1 MPSFVNPIHTN
12 ANALN
17 SGTKNEVKDTKNAP
31 KSASKDFNK
40 ILNQKISKDKT
51 APKENP
57 NALKATPKDAKED
70 AKELEKTPTPHHQHA
85 QNLAKDQQAPTL
97 KDLLNHKKT
106 TASHEAQH
114 ETHEP
119 TLKDLLNHKKTT
131 ASHEAQHETHEM
143 HETNPKTPNET
154 LNKNEKKPN
163 GVASNAHQANL
174 TNKNPLTP
182 TNHANNAIKN
192 PTAPTHNAKEP
203 KTLKDIHA
211 LSQKHDLNASNIQVG
226 TPLEKKETPL
236 NASDQLA
243 LKTTQTSINHTLA
256 KNDSKNTANLSSV
269 LQSLEKKESHNKERT
284 TPPSNEKKT
293 PPLREALQMN
303 AIKRDK
309 TLSKKKPEKTP
320 TKTQTTAATPENAPK
335 IPLKTPPLMPLIGA
349 NPPNDNAPTP
359 LEKEEKAKEVSENKE
374 KTKESNNSAQSAQN
388 AQASDKTSENK
399 SAAPKETIKH
409 FTQQLKQEIQE
420 YKPPMS
426 RISMDLFPKELGK
439 VEVTIQKVGK
449 NLKVSVISHNNSLQT
464 FLDNQQDLKNSLN
477 ALGFEGVDLSF
488 SQDSSKEQPKE
499 PLREPFKEQESTP
512 LKENALKSY
521 QENTDNENKE
531 TSMQITLYA

>member
-1 MPSFVNPIHTN
+1 MPSPVNPIHTN

-17 SGTKNEVKDTKNAP
+17 SGAKNESTKNAP
-31 KSASKDFNK
+31 KNASKDFSK

-57 NALKATPKDAKED
+57 NASKVTPKDAKED
-70 AKELEKTPTPHHQHA
+70 AKALEKTLPHQHA
-85 QNLAKDQQAPTL
+85 QNPIKDQQAPTL
-97 KDLLNHKKT
+97 KDWLNRPKT
-106 TASHEAQH
+106 HPTAPHETQH
-114 ETHEP
+114 ETHEA
-119 TLKDLLNHKKTT
+119 N
-131 ASHEAQHETHEM
+131 
-143 HETNPKTPNET
+143 ETNPKTPNET

-163 GVASNAHQANL
+163 EVTSNTHQTNL
-174 TNKNPLTP
+174 PNKNPITP
-182 TNHANNAIKN
+182 TNHANNAIKT
-192 PTAPTHNAKEP
+192 PTAPTHNAKDP
-203 KTLKDIHA
+203 KTLKDIQT
-211 LSQKHDLNASNIQVG
+211 LSQKHDLNASNIQA
-226 TPLEKKETPL
+226 TAPLEKKETPL
-236 NASDQLA
+236 NASDHLA
-243 LKTTQTSINHTLA
+243 LKTTQVPINNTLA
-256 KNDSKNTANLSSV
+256 KNDAKNTANLSSV
-269 LQSLEKKESHNKERT
+269 LQSLEKKDPHNKERA

-293 PPLREALQMN
+293 PPLREALPMN

-309 TLSKKKPEKTP
+309 TLSKKKSEKTP
-320 TKTQTTAATPENAPK
+320 TKAQTTAPSVTPENAPK

-349 NPPNDNAPTP
+349 NPPPNDNAPTP
-359 LEKEEKAKEVSENKE
+359 LEKEETTKEMSENKE
-374 KTKESNNSAQSAQN
+374 KTKESNNSAQSVQN

-399 SAAPKETIKH
+399 SVTPKETIKH

-488 SQDSSKEQPKE
+488 SQDSSKEQEK
-499 PLREPFKEQESTP
+499 EPFKESFKEQELTP

-521 QENTDNENKE
+521 QENTDNESKE
-531 TSMQITLYA
+531 TIMQITLYA

>member
-1 MPSFVNPIHTN
+1 MPSPVNPIHTN
-12 ANALN
+12 ASANANALN
-17 SGTKNEVKDTKNAP
+17 SGAKNEDTKNAP
-31 KSASKDFNK
+31 KSTSKDFSK

-51 APKENP
+51 APKEIP
-57 NALKATPKDAKED
+57 SALKATPKNSKED
-70 AKELEKTPTPHHQHA
+70 AKALEKTPTPHPQHA

-106 TASHEAQH
+106 TASHEAQN
-114 ETHEP
+114 ETHE
-119 TLKDLLNHKKTT
+119 N
-131 ASHEAQHETHEM
+131 

-163 GVASNAHQANL
+163 GVASNAHQTSL
-174 TNKNPLTP
+174 THKNPLTP

-203 KTLKDIHA
+203 KTLKDIQT
-211 LSQKHDLNASNIQVG
+211 LSQKHDLNASNIQVVA
-226 TPLEKKETPL
+226 PLEKKEIPL
-236 NASDQLA
+236 KTSDQLA
-243 LKTTQTSINHTLA
+243 LKTTQAPINHTLA
-256 KNDSKNTANLSSV
+256 KNDAKNTANLSSV
-269 LQSLEKKESHNKERT
+269 LQSLEKKEPPNKEHAN
-284 TPPSNEKKT
+284 PQNNEKKT
-293 PPLREALQMN
+293 PPLKEALQMN

-309 TLSKKKPEKTP
+309 TLSKKKSEKTP
-320 TKTQTTAATPENAPK
+320 TKAQTTAPSTTPENALK
-335 IPLKTPPLMPLIGA
+335 ISLKTPPLMPLIGA
-349 NPPNDNAPTP
+349 NPPPNDNIPTP
-359 LEKEEKAKEVSENKE
+359 LEKEEKTQEISDNKE
-374 KTKESNNSAQSAQN
+374 KTKESSNSAQSAQN
-388 AQASDKTSENK
+388 AQASDKTSDNK
-399 SAAPKETIKH
+399 SIAPKETIKH
-409 FTQQLKQEIQE
+409 FAQQLKQEIQE

-439 VEVTIQKVGK
+439 VEVIIQKVGK

-499 PLREPFKEQESTP
+499 QLREPFKEQESTP

-521 QENTDNENKE
+521 QENTDHENKE

>member
-1 MPSFVNPIHTN
+1 MPSPINPIHTN

-17 SGTKNEVKDTKNAP
+17 SGAKNEVKDTKNAP
-31 KSASKDFNK
+31 KSASKDFSK

-57 NALKATPKDAKED
+57 SALKATPKDAKED

-85 QNLAKDQQAPTL
+85 QNPAKDQQAPTL

-114 ETHEP
+114 EI
-119 TLKDLLNHKKTT
+119 HKN
-131 ASHEAQHETHEM
+131 

-163 GVASNAHQANL
+163 GVISNAHQENL

-192 PTAPTHNAKEP
+192 PTAPTHNAKDP
-203 KTLKDIHA
+203 KTLKDIQT
-211 LSQKHDLNASNIQVG
+211 LSQKHDLNASNIQATT
-226 TPLEKKETPL
+226 TPENKTPL
-236 NASDQLA
+236 NAGDQLA
-243 LKTTQTSINHTLA
+243 LKTTQAPINHTLA
-256 KNDSKNTANLSSV
+256 KNGTKNTANLSSV
-269 LQSLEKKESHNKERT
+269 LQSLEKKESHNKEHT

-309 TLSKKKPEKTP
+309 TLSRKKPEKTP
-320 TKTQTTAATPENAPK
+320 IKTQTTAQAVTPENAPK

-349 NPPNDNAPTP
+349 NPPNNNAPTP
-359 LEKEEKAKEVSENKE
+359 LEKEEKTKEASDNKE
-374 KTKESNNSAQSAQN
+374 KTKESTNSAQNAQN

-399 SAAPKETIKH
+399 SAAPKEMIKH

-499 PLREPFKEQESTP
+499 QLKEPFKEQESTP

>member
-1 MPSFVNPIHTN
+1 MPSPVNPIHTN

-17 SGTKNEVKDTKNAP
+17 SGAKNEVKDTKNAP
-31 KSASKDFNK
+31 KSTSKDFSK

-57 NALKATPKDAKED
+57 NALKTTPKNSKEGAKED
-70 AKELEKTPTPHHQHA
+70 AKTLEKTPTLHPQHA
-85 QNLAKDQQAPTL
+85 QNPAKDQQAPTL
-97 KDLLNHKKT
+97 KDWLNHQKT
-106 TASHEAQH
+106 TAPHETQH
-114 ETHEP
+114 ETHEA
-119 TLKDLLNHKKTT
+119 N
-131 ASHEAQHETHEM
+131 
-143 HETNPKTPNET
+143 ETNPKTPNET
-154 LNKNEKKPN
+154 LNKNGKKPN
-163 GVASNAHQANL
+163 GVASNAHQTSL

-192 PTAPTHNAKEP
+192 PTAPTHNAKDP
-203 KTLKDIHA
+203 KTLKDIQT
-211 LSQKHDLNASNIQVG
+211 LSQKHDLNANNIQATT
-226 TPLEKKETPL
+226 TPENKTPL

-256 KNDSKNTANLSSV
+256 KNDAKNTANLSSV
-269 LQSLEKKESHNKERT
+269 LQSLEKKESPNKEHT
-284 TPPSNEKKT
+284 TPPNNEKKT
-293 PPLREALQMN
+293 PPLKEALQMN

-320 TKTQTTAATPENAPK
+320 TKAQTTAPSIAPENAPK

-349 NPPNDNAPTP
+349 NPPLNDNAPTP
-359 LEKEEKAKEVSENKE
+359 LEKEEKTKEASDNKE
-374 KTKESNNSAQSAQN
+374 KTKESSNSAQN
-388 AQASDKTSENK
+388 AQNTQASDKTSENK
-399 SAAPKETIKH
+399 STAPKETIKH

-439 VEVTIQKVGK
+439 VEVIIQKVGK

-499 PLREPFKEQESTP
+499 QLRELFKEQESTP

-521 QENTDNENKE
+521 QENTDHENQE

>member
-1 MPSFVNPIHTN
+1 MPSPINPIHTN
-12 ANALN
+12 ASANASTLIN
-17 SGTKNEVKDTKNAP
+17 SGAKNEDTKNAP
-31 KSASKDFNK
+31 KSASKDFSK

-51 APKENP
+51 TPKESPNP
-57 NALKATPKDAKED
+57 NALKATPKDAKENAKED
-70 AKELEKTPTPHHQHA
+70 AKALEKNPTLQPQHA
-85 QNLAKDQQAPTL
+85 QNPAKDQQAPTL
-97 KDLLNHKKT
+97 KDLLNHQKT

-114 ETHEP
+114 E
-119 TLKDLLNHKKTT
+119 N
-131 ASHEAQHETHEM
+131 

-154 LNKNEKKPN
+154 LNKNEKKSN
-163 GVASNAHQANL
+163 GVTSNAHQTNL
-174 TNKNPLTP
+174 PSKNPITP
-182 TNHANNAIKN
+182 TNRTNNANTTQK
-192 PTAPTHNAKEP
+192 PTTPTHNAKES
-203 KTLKDIHA
+203 KTLKDIQT
-211 LSQKHDLNASNIQVG
+211 LSQKHDLNASNIQAAM
-226 TPLEKKETPL
+226 TPENKTPL

-243 LKTTQTSINHTLA
+243 LKTTQTPINHTLA
-256 KNDSKNTANLSSV
+256 KNDAKNTANLSSV
-269 LQSLEKKESHNKERT
+269 LQSLEKKEPHNKEHT
-284 TPPSNEKKT
+284 TPQNNEKKT
-293 PPLREALQMN
+293 PPLKEALQMN

-309 TLSKKKPEKTP
+309 TLSKKKSEKTP
-320 TKTQTTAATPENAPK
+320 TKAQTTAPSIAPENAPK

-349 NPPNDNAPTP
+349 NPPPNDNIPTP
-359 LEKEEKAKEVSENKE
+359 LEKEETTKEASDNKE
-374 KTKESNNSAQSAQN
+374 KTKETSNSAQSAQN

-399 SAAPKETIKH
+399 SVTPKETIKH

-439 VEVTIQKVGK
+439 VEITIQKVGK

-488 SQDSSKEQPKE
+488 SQDSSKEQQAPKE
-499 PLREPFKEQESTP
+499 QLREPFKEQESTP

-521 QENTDNENKE
+521 QENTDHENQE

>member
-1 MPSFVNPIHTN
+1 MPSPVNPIHTN

-17 SGTKNEVKDTKNAP
+17 SGAKNEVKDAKNAP
-31 KSASKDFNK
+31 KSASKDFSK

-51 APKENP
+51 APKESPNH

-70 AKELEKTPTPHHQHA
+70 AKTLKTPTLPHQHA
-85 QNLAKDQQAPTL
+85 QNPAKDQQAPTL
-97 KDLLNHKKT
+97 KDWLNHKT
-106 TASHEAQH
+106 TAEHEAQH
-114 ETHEP
+114 ETHE
-119 TLKDLLNHKKTT
+119 N
-131 ASHEAQHETHEM
+131 

-163 GVASNAHQANL
+163 GVTSNAHQTNL
-174 TNKNPLTP
+174 ASKNPITP
-182 TNHANNAIKN
+182 NHANNAIKN
-192 PTAPTHNAKEP
+192 PTAPTDTKKEP
-203 KTLKDIHA
+203 KTLKDIQT
-211 LSQKHDLNASNIQVG
+211 LSQKHDLNASNIQAAT
-226 TPLEKKETPL
+226 TPENKTPL

-243 LKTTQTSINHTLA
+243 LKTTQTPTNHTLA
-256 KNDSKNTANLSSV
+256 KNDAKNTANLSSV
-269 LQSLEKKESHNKERT
+269 LQSLEKKDPHNKEHA
-284 TPPSNEKKT
+284 TPPNNEKKT
-293 PPLREALQMN
+293 PPLKEALQMN

-320 TKTQTTAATPENAPK
+320 TKTQTTAPTPENAPK

-349 NPPNDNAPTP
+349 NPPPNDNIPTP
-359 LEKEEKAKEVSENKE
+359 LEKEEKTQEISENKE
-374 KTKESNNSAQSAQN
+374 KTKETSNSAQSAQN
-388 AQASDKTSENK
+388 TQASDKTSENK
-399 SAAPKETIKH
+399 SITPKETIKH
-409 FTQQLKQEIQE
+409 FAQQLKQEIQE

-439 VEVTIQKVGK
+439 VEVIIQKVGK

-488 SQDSSKEQPKE
+488 SQDSSKEQQAPKE
-499 PLREPFKEQESTP
+499 QLRELFKEQESTP

-521 QENTDNENKE
+521 QENTDHENQE

>member
-12 ANALN
+12 ASTNANALN
-17 SGTKNEVKDTKNAP
+17 SGAKNEVKDTKNAP
-31 KSASKDFNK
+31 KSASKDFSK
-40 ILNQKISKDKT
+40 ILNQKISKDKN

-57 NALKATPKDAKED
+57 ALKATPKDAK
-70 AKELEKTPTPHHQHA
+70 AFEKTPTPHHQHA
-85 QNLAKDQQAPTL
+85 QNPAKDQQAPTL

-114 ETHEP
+114 E
-119 TLKDLLNHKKTT
+119 KN
-131 ASHEAQHETHEM
+131 

-163 GVASNAHQANL
+163 EVISNAHQTNL
-174 TNKNPLTP
+174 PNKNPLTP
-182 TNHANNAIKN
+182 TNHANHTIKN
-192 PTAPTHNAKEP
+192 PTTPTHNAKDP
-203 KTLKDIHA
+203 KTLKDIQT

-236 NASDQLA
+236 KTSDQFA
-243 LKTTQTSINHTLA
+243 LKTTQTPINHTLA
-256 KNDSKNTANLSSV
+256 KNDAKNTANLSSV
-269 LQSLEKKESHNKERT
+269 LQSLEKKEPHNKEHT

-293 PPLREALQMN
+293 PPLKEALQMN

-320 TKTQTTAATPENAPK
+320 TKTQTTTPSATPENAPK

-359 LEKEEKAKEVSENKE
+359 LEKEEKAKEASENKE
-374 KTKESNNSAQSAQN
+374 KTKESTNSAQNAQN
-388 AQASDKTSENK
+388 AQASDKASENK
-399 SAAPKETIKH
+399 STAPKETIKH

-439 VEVTIQKVGK
+439 VEVIIQKVGK

-499 PLREPFKEQESTP
+499 QLREPFKEQESTP

>member
-1 MPSFVNPIHTN
+1 MPSPVNPIHTN

-17 SGTKNEVKDTKNAP
+17 SGAKNEVKDTKNAP
-31 KSASKDFNK
+31 KSASKDFSK

-57 NALKATPKDAKED
+57 NALKATPQDAKENAKED
-70 AKELEKTPTPHHQHA
+70 AKTLKTPTLPHQHA
-85 QNLAKDQQAPTL
+85 QNPAKDQQAPTL
-97 KDLLNHKKT
+97 KDWLNHKKT

-114 ETHEP
+114 ETHEA
-119 TLKDLLNHKKTT
+119 N
-131 ASHEAQHETHEM
+131 
-143 HETNPKTPNET
+143 ETNSKTPNET

-163 GVASNAHQANL
+163 EVISNAHQTNL
-174 TNKNPLTP
+174 TNKNLTP
-182 TNHANNAIKN
+182 TNHANNAIK
-192 PTAPTHNAKEP
+192 TSTTPTHSAKDP
-203 KTLKDIHA
+203 KTLKDIQT
-211 LSQKHDLNASNIQVG
+211 LSQKHDLNASNIQAAT
-226 TPLEKKETPL
+226 TPENKNPL

-243 LKTTQTSINHTLA
+243 LKTTQTRINHTLA
-256 KNDSKNTANLSSV
+256 KNDTKNTANLSSV
-269 LQSLEKKESHNKERT
+269 LQSLEKKEPHNKEHA
-284 TPPSNEKKT
+284 TPPNNEKKT

-320 TKTQTTAATPENAPK
+320 TKTQTTAPSIAPENPPK
-335 IPLKTPPLMPLIGA
+335 IPLKTPLLMPLIGA
-349 NPPNDNAPTP
+349 NPPNDNIPTP
-359 LEKEEKAKEVSENKE
+359 LEKEETTKEASDNKE

-399 SAAPKETIKH
+399 STAPKETIKH

-439 VEVTIQKVGK
+439 VEVIIQKVGK

-488 SQDSSKEQPKE
+488 SQDSSKEQEKE
-499 PLREPFKEQESTP
+499 QLRELFKEQESTP

-521 QENTDNENKE
+521 QENTDHENKE

>member
-1 MPSFVNPIHTN
+1 MPSPVNPIHTN

-17 SGTKNEVKDTKNAP
+17 SGAKNEVKDAKNAP
-31 KSASKDFNK
+31 KSASKDFSK

-51 APKENP
+51 APKEDP
-57 NALKATPKDAKED
+57 SALKATPKDAK
-70 AKELEKTPTPHHQHA
+70 ALEKTPTLNHQHA

-97 KDLLNHKKT
+97 KDLLNHPKT
-106 TASHEAQH
+106 HPTAEHETQH
-114 ETHEP
+114 ETHEA
-119 TLKDLLNHKKTT
+119 N
-131 ASHEAQHETHEM
+131 
-143 HETNPKTPNET
+143 ETNPKTPNET

-163 GVASNAHQANL
+163 EITSNAHQTNL
-174 TNKNPLTP
+174 PNKNPITP
-182 TNHANNAIKN
+182 TNRANNAIKN
-192 PTAPTHNAKEP
+192 PTTPTHNAKES
-203 KTLKDIHA
+203 KTLKDIQT
-211 LSQKHDLNASNIQVG
+211 LSQKHDLNASNIQAAT
-226 TPLEKKETPL
+226 TPENKTPL
-236 NASDQLA
+236 NASDHLA

-256 KNDSKNTANLSSV
+256 KNDAKNTANLSSV
-269 LQSLEKKESHNKERT
+269 LQSLEKKESPNKEHA
-284 TPPSNEKKT
+284 TPPNNEKKT

-320 TKTQTTAATPENAPK
+320 TKAQTTAPSIAPENAPK
-335 IPLKTPPLMPLIGA
+335 ISLKTPPLMPLIGA
-349 NPPNDNAPTP
+349 NPPPNDNIPTP
-359 LEKEEKAKEVSENKE
+359 LEKEETTKEASDNKE
-374 KTKESNNSAQSAQN
+374 KIKETSNSAQSVQN

-399 SAAPKETIKH
+399 SVTPKETIKH

-499 PLREPFKEQESTP
+499 QLREPFKEQESSP

-521 QENTDNENKE
+521 QENTDHENQE

>member
-1 MPSFVNPIHTN
+1 MPSPVNPIHTN

-17 SGTKNEVKDTKNAP
+17 SGAKNEVKDTKNAP
-31 KSASKDFNK
+31 KSASKDFSK

-57 NALKATPKDAKED
+57 NALKSTPKDAKED
-70 AKELEKTPTPHHQHA
+70 AKALEKTPTPPHQHA

-97 KDLLNHKKT
+97 KDWLNHKKT

-114 ETHEP
+114 E
-119 TLKDLLNHKKTT
+119 N
-131 ASHEAQHETHEM
+131 

-163 GVASNAHQANL
+163 EVISNAHQTNL
-174 TNKNPLTP
+174 TNKNPITP

-192 PTAPTHNAKEP
+192 PTAPTDTKKEP
-203 KTLKDIHA
+203 KTLKDIQT
-211 LSQKHDLNASNIQVG
+211 LSQKHDLNASNIQATT
-226 TPLEKKETPL
+226 TPENKTPL
-236 NASDQLA
+236 NASDQFA
-243 LKTTQTSINHTLA
+243 LKTTQAPINHTLA
-256 KNDSKNTANLSSV
+256 KNDAKNTANLSSV
-269 LQSLEKKESHNKERT
+269 LQSLEKKESPNKEHAN
-284 TPPSNEKKT
+284 PLNNEKKT
-293 PPLREALQMN
+293 PPLKEALQMN

-320 TKTQTTAATPENAPK
+320 TKAQTTAPIIAPENAPK
-335 IPLKTPPLMPLIGA
+335 IPLKTLPLMPLIGA
-349 NPPNDNAPTP
+349 NPPNDNPPTP
-359 LEKEEKAKEVSENKE
+359 LEKEETTKEASDNKE
-374 KTKESNNSAQSAQN
+374 KTKESNNSAQNAQN

-399 SAAPKETIKH
+399 STAPKETIKH

-439 VEVTIQKVGK
+439 VEVIIQKVGK

-499 PLREPFKEQESTP
+499 QLIELFKEQESTP

-521 QENTDNENKE
+521 QENTDNENQE

>member
-1 MPSFVNPIHTN
+1 MPSPVNPIHTN

-17 SGTKNEVKDTKNAP
+17 SGAKNEVKDTKNAP
-31 KSASKDFNK
+31 KSASKDFSK

-51 APKENP
+51 APKEDP
-57 NALKATPKDAKED
+57 NASKVTPKDAK
-70 AKELEKTPTPHHQHA
+70 ALEKTPTPHVQTPKEI
-85 QNLAKDQQAPTL
+85 AKDQQAPTL
-97 KDLLNHKKT
+97 KDWLNHPKT
-106 TASHEAQH
+106 HPTAKHETQH
-114 ETHEP
+114 ETHEA
-119 TLKDLLNHKKTT
+119 N
-131 ASHEAQHETHEM
+131 
-143 HETNPKTPNET
+143 ETNPKTPNET

-163 GVASNAHQANL
+163 EVTSNAHQANL
-174 TNKNPLTP
+174 TNKNPITP
-182 TNHANNAIKN
+182 TNYANNAIKT
-192 PTAPTHNAKEP
+192 PTTPTHNAKDP
-203 KTLKDIHA
+203 KTLKDIQT
-211 LSQKHDLNASNIQVG
+211 LSQKHDLNASNIQAAT
-226 TPLEKKETPL
+226 TPENKNPL
-236 NASDQLA
+236 NASDQFA
-243 LKTTQTSINHTLA
+243 LKTTQAPINNTLA
-256 KNDSKNTANLSSV
+256 KNDAKNTANLSSV
-269 LQSLEKKESHNKERT
+269 LQSLEKKEPHNKEHT
-284 TPPSNEKKT
+284 IPQNNEKKT
-293 PPLREALQMN
+293 PPLKEALQMN

-320 TKTQTTAATPENAPK
+320 TKAQTTAPSIAPENAPK

-349 NPPNDNAPTP
+349 NPPPNDNIPTP
-359 LEKEEKAKEVSENKE
+359 LEKEEKTKEASDNKE

-399 SAAPKETIKH
+399 SVTPKETIKH

-439 VEVTIQKVGK
+439 VEVIIQKVGK

-499 PLREPFKEQESTP
+499 QLRELFKEQESSP

-521 QENTDNENKE
+521 QENTDNENQE

>member
-1 MPSFVNPIHTN
+1 MPSPINPIHTN
-12 ANALN
+12 ASANASALN
-17 SGTKNEVKDTKNAP
+17 SGAKNEDTKNAP
-31 KSASKDFNK
+31 KSASKDFSK

-57 NALKATPKDAKED
+57 NASKATPQDAKED
-70 AKELEKTPTPHHQHA
+70 AKALEKTPTLPHQHA
-85 QNLAKDQQAPTL
+85 QNPAKDQQAPTL
-97 KDLLNHKKT
+97 KDWLNRPKT

-114 ETHEP
+114 ETHE
-119 TLKDLLNHKKTT
+119 
-131 ASHEAQHETHEM
+131 

-163 GVASNAHQANL
+163 GVTSNAHQTNL
-174 TNKNPLTP
+174 ASKNPLTP
-182 TNHANNAIKN
+182 TNRANHAIKT
-192 PTAPTHNAKEP
+192 PTTPTHNAKDP
-203 KTLKDIHA
+203 KTLKDIQT
-211 LSQKHDLNASNIQVG
+211 LSQKHDLNASNIQATT
-226 TPLEKKETPL
+226 TPENKTPL

-243 LKTTQTSINHTLA
+243 LKTTQTPINHTLA
-256 KNDSKNTANLSSV
+256 KNDTKNTANLSSV
-269 LQSLEKKESHNKERT
+269 LQSLEKKEPQNKEHAN
-284 TPPSNEKKT
+284 PQNNEKKT
-293 PPLREALQMN
+293 PPLKEALQMN

-309 TLSKKKPEKTP
+309 TLSKKKSEKTP
-320 TKTQTTAATPENAPK
+320 TKAQTTAPSIVPENAPK

-349 NPPNDNAPTP
+349 NPPPNDNIPTP
-359 LEKEEKAKEVSENKE
+359 LEKEEKTQEISDNKE

-388 AQASDKTSENK
+388 AQASDKTNENK
-399 SAAPKETIKH
+399 SIAPKETIKH

-426 RISMDLFPKELGK
+426 KISMDLFPKELGK
-439 VEVTIQKVGK
+439 VEVIIQKVGK

-499 PLREPFKEQESTP
+499 QLRELFKEQESSP

-521 QENTDNENKE
+521 QENTDHENQE

>member
-1 MPSFVNPIHTN
+1 MPSPINPIHTN

-17 SGTKNEVKDTKNAP
+17 SGAKNEDTKNAP
-31 KSASKDFNK
+31 KSASKDFSK

-57 NALKATPKDAKED
+57 NALKATPKDAK
-70 AKELEKTPTPHHQHA
+70 ALEKTPTPHHQHV
-85 QNLAKDQQAPTL
+85 QDFAKDQQAPTL
-97 KDLLNHKKT
+97 KDWLNHKKT

-114 ETHEP
+114 E
-119 TLKDLLNHKKTT
+119 KN
-131 ASHEAQHETHEM
+131 

-163 GVASNAHQANL
+163 GVTSNAHQTNL
-174 TNKNPLTP
+174 PNKNPITP

-192 PTAPTHNAKEP
+192 PTTPTHNAKEP
-203 KTLKDIHA
+203 KTLKDIQA
-211 LSQKHDLNASNIQVG
+211 LSQKHDLNASNIQAAT
-226 TPLEKKETPL
+226 TPENKTPL

-243 LKTTQTSINHTLA
+243 LKTTQTPTNHTLT
-256 KNDSKNTANLSSV
+256 KNDAKNTANLSSV
-269 LQSLEKKESHNKERT
+269 LQSLEKKESPNKEHAN
-284 TPPSNEKKT
+284 PPNNEKKT
-293 PPLREALQMN
+293 PPLKEALQMN

-320 TKTQTTAATPENAPK
+320 TKTQTTAPTPENAPK

-349 NPPNDNAPTP
+349 NPPPNDNIPTP
-359 LEKEEKAKEVSENKE
+359 LEKEEKTQEISENKE
-374 KTKESNNSAQSAQN
+374 KTKETSNSAQSTQN
-388 AQASDKTSENK
+388 TQASDKTNENK
-399 SAAPKETIKH
+399 SIAPKETIKH

-426 RISMDLFPKELGK
+426 KISMDLFPKELGK
-439 VEVTIQKVGK
+439 VEVIIQKVGK

-488 SQDSSKEQPKE
+488 SQDSSKEQQAPKDQ
-499 PLREPFKEQESTP
+499 PKEPFKEQELTP
-512 LKENALKSY
+512 LKESVLKSY
-521 QENTDNENKE
+521 QENTDNEHKE

>member
-1 MPSFVNPIHTN
+1 MPSPVNPIHTN

-17 SGTKNEVKDTKNAP
+17 SGAKNEVKDTKNAP
-31 KSASKDFNK
+31 KSASKDFSK

-51 APKENP
+51 APKEDP
-57 NALKATPKDAKED
+57 NASKVTPKDAK
-70 AKELEKTPTPHHQHA
+70 ALEKTPTLPHQHA
-85 QNLAKDQQAPTL
+85 QNPAKDQQAPTL
-97 KDLLNHKKT
+97 KDWLNHQKT

-114 ETHEP
+114 ETHEA
-119 TLKDLLNHKKTT
+119 N
-131 ASHEAQHETHEM
+131 
-143 HETNPKTPNET
+143 ETNPKTPNET

-163 GVASNAHQANL
+163 EVASNAHQTNL
-174 TNKNPLTP
+174 PNKNPITP
-182 TNHANNAIKN
+182 NHANNANK
-192 PTAPTHNAKEP
+192 TLTTPTHNAKEP
-203 KTLKDIHA
+203 KTLKDIQT
-211 LSQKHDLNASNIQVG
+211 LSQKHDLNASNIQAAT
-226 TPLEKKETPL
+226 TPENKNPL
-236 NASDQLA
+236 NASDHLA
-243 LKTTQTSINHTLA
+243 LKTTQTPTNQTLA
-256 KNDSKNTANLSSV
+256 KNDAKNTANLSSV
-269 LQSLEKKESHNKERT
+269 LQSLEKKESPNKEHA
-284 TPPSNEKKT
+284 TPQNNEKKT
-293 PPLREALQMN
+293 PPLKEALQMN

-320 TKTQTTAATPENAPK
+320 IHAKTQTTAQATTPENAPK

-349 NPPNDNAPTP
+349 NPPPNDNPPTP
-359 LEKEEKAKEVSENKE
+359 LEKEEKTKEVSDNKE
-374 KTKESNNSAQSAQN
+374 KTKEASNSAQN
-388 AQASDKTSENK
+388 AQNTQVSDKTSDNK
-399 SAAPKETIKH
+399 SIAPKETIKH

-426 RISMDLFPKELGK
+426 KISMDLFPKELGK
-439 VEVTIQKVGK
+439 VEITIQKVGK

-499 PLREPFKEQESTP
+499 QLRELFKEQESSP

-521 QENTDNENKE
+521 QENTNHENQE

>member
-1 MPSFVNPIHTN
+1 MPSPINPIHTN
-12 ANALN
+12 ASANASTLIN
-17 SGTKNEVKDTKNAP
+17 SGAKNEDTKNAP
-31 KSASKDFNK
+31 KSASKDFSK

-51 APKENP
+51 APKESPNP
-57 NALKATPKDAKED
+57 NALKATPKDVKA
-70 AKELEKTPTPHHQHA
+70 LEKIPTLPHQHA
-85 QNLAKDQQAPTL
+85 QNPAKDQQAPTL
-97 KDLLNHKKT
+97 KDWLNHPKT

-114 ETHEP
+114 E
-119 TLKDLLNHKKTT
+119 N
-131 ASHEAQHETHEM
+131 

-163 GVASNAHQANL
+163 GVTSNAHQTNL
-174 TNKNPLTP
+174 PNKNPITP
-182 TNHANNAIKN
+182 TNRANNAIKN

-203 KTLKDIHA
+203 KTLKDIQT
-211 LSQKHDLNASNIQVG
+211 LSQKHDLNASNIQAT

-236 NASDQLA
+236 NAGDQLA

-256 KNDSKNTANLSSV
+256 KNDAKNTANLSSV
-269 LQSLEKKESHNKERT
+269 LQSLEKKDPHNKEHT
-284 TPPSNEKKT
+284 TPPNNEKKT
-293 PPLREALQMN
+293 PPLKEALQMN

-309 TLSKKKPEKTP
+309 TLSKKKSE
-320 TKTQTTAATPENAPK
+320 KTQTKAQTTAPSIAPENAPK
-335 IPLKTPPLMPLIGA
+335 IPLKTPPLMPLILIGD
-349 NPPNDNAPTP
+349 NPPNDNSPTL
-359 LEKEEKAKEVSENKE
+359 LEKEETTKEASDNKE
-374 KTKESNNSAQSAQN
+374 KTKESSNSAQSAQN

-399 SAAPKETIKH
+399 SVTPKETIKH

-426 RISMDLFPKELGK
+426 RISMDLFPRELGK
-439 VEVTIQKVGK
+439 VEVIIQKVGK

-499 PLREPFKEQESTP
+499 SFKEQESTP

-521 QENTDNENKE
+521 QENTDHENQE
-531 TSMQITLYA
+531 TSMQITLYAWF

>member
-1 MPSFVNPIHTN
+1 MPSPINPIHTN
-12 ANALN
+12 ANANTSTLIN
-17 SGTKNEVKDTKNAP
+17 SGAKNEDTKNAP
-31 KSASKDFNK
+31 KSASKDFSK

-57 NALKATPKDAKED
+57 NALKATPKNSKEDAKED
-70 AKELEKTPTPHHQHA
+70 AKKLEKTPTLHPQHA
-85 QNLAKDQQAPTL
+85 QNPAKDQQAPTL
-97 KDLLNHKKT
+97 KDLLNHQKT

-114 ETHEP
+114 ETHE
-119 TLKDLLNHKKTT
+119 
-131 ASHEAQHETHEM
+131 

-163 GVASNAHQANL
+163 GVTSNTHQTNL
-174 TNKNPLTP
+174 THKNPLTP
-182 TNHANNAIKN
+182 TNHANNANKN
-192 PTAPTHNAKEP
+192 PTTPTHNAKES
-203 KTLKDIHA
+203 KTLKDIQT
-211 LSQKHDLNASNIQVG
+211 LSQKHDLNASNIQV
-226 TPLEKKETPL
+226 TAPLEKKETPL

-243 LKTTQTSINHTLA
+243 LKTTQAPINHTLA
-256 KNDSKNTANLSSV
+256 KNGTKNTANLSSV
-269 LQSLEKKESHNKERT
+269 LQSLEKKDPHNKERT
-284 TPPSNEKKT
+284 TPPNNEKKT

-309 TLSKKKPEKTP
+309 TLSKKKSEKTP
-320 TKTQTTAATPENAPK
+320 TKAQTTAPSIAPENAPK

-359 LEKEEKAKEVSENKE
+359 LEKEEKAKEASDNKE
-374 KTKESNNSAQSAQN
+374 KTKETSNSAQSAQN

-399 SAAPKETIKH
+399 SVTPKETIKH

-499 PLREPFKEQESTP
+499 QLKEPFKEQESTP

>member
-1 MPSFVNPIHTN
+1 MPSPVNPIHTN

-17 SGTKNEVKDTKNAP
+17 SGAKNEVKDAKNAP
-31 KSASKDFNK
+31 KSASKDFSK

-51 APKENP
+51 ASKEDP
-57 NALKATPKDAKED
+57 NASKVTPKDAKEN
-70 AKELEKTPTPHHQHA
+70 AKALEKTPTLPHQHA
-85 QNLAKDQQAPTL
+85 QNLAKNQQAPTL
-97 KDLLNHKKT
+97 KDWLNHKKT

-114 ETHEP
+114 ETHE
-119 TLKDLLNHKKTT
+119 TN
-131 ASHEAQHETHEM
+131 
-143 HETNPKTPNET
+143 ETNPKTPNET
-154 LNKNEKKPN
+154 LSKNEKKPN
-163 GVASNAHQANL
+163 GVTSNAHQANL

-192 PTAPTHNAKEP
+192 PTTPTHNAKEP
-203 KTLKDIHA
+203 KTLKDIQT
-211 LSQKHDLNASNIQVG
+211 LSQKHDLNASNIQAVT
-226 TPLEKKETPL
+226 TPENKNPL
-236 NASDQLA
+236 NASDQFA
-243 LKTTQTSINHTLA
+243 LKTTQMPINHTLA
-256 KNDSKNTANLSSV
+256 KNDAKNTANLSSV
-269 LQSLEKKESHNKERT
+269 LQSLEKKESHNKEHA
-284 TPPSNEKKT
+284 TPPNNEKKT
-293 PPLREALQMN
+293 PPLKEALPMN

-309 TLSKKKPEKTP
+309 TLSKKKSEKTP
-320 TKTQTTAATPENAPK
+320 TKAQTTAPSIAPENALK

-349 NPPNDNAPTP
+349 NPPPNDNIPTP
-359 LEKEEKAKEVSENKE
+359 LEKEETTKEISENKE
-374 KTKESNNSAQSAQN
+374 KTKESNNSTQNVQN

-399 SAAPKETIKH
+399 SVTPKETIKH

-439 VEVTIQKVGK
+439 VEVIIQKVGK
-449 NLKVSVISHNNSLQT
+449 NLKVSVISHSNSLQT

-499 PLREPFKEQESTP
+499 QLRELFKEQESTP

-521 QENTDNENKE
+521 QENTDHENQE

>member
-1 MPSFVNPIHTN
+1 MPSPINPIHTN
-12 ANALN
+12 ANANTNALIN
-17 SGTKNEVKDTKNAP
+17 SGAKNEVKDTKNAP
-31 KSASKDFNK
+31 KSASKDFSK

-57 NALKATPKDAKED
+57 NALKATPKDAKEN
-70 AKELEKTPTPHHQHA
+70 AKELEKTPTPHPQHA

-114 ETHEP
+114 EI
-119 TLKDLLNHKKTT
+119 HKN
-131 ASHEAQHETHEM
+131 

-163 GVASNAHQANL
+163 GVTSSAHQANL

-182 TNHANNAIKN
+182 TNHAIKN
-192 PTAPTHNAKEP
+192 PTAPTHNAKES
-203 KTLKDIHA
+203 KTLKDIQT

-256 KNDSKNTANLSSV
+256 KNGTKNTANLSSV

-320 TKTQTTAATPENAPK
+320 TKTQTTAPSATPENAPK

-359 LEKEEKAKEVSENKE
+359 LEKEEKAKEASDNKE
-374 KTKESNNSAQSAQN
+374 KTKESTNSAQN
-388 AQASDKTSENK
+388 AQNTQASDKASENK

>member
-1 MPSFVNPIHTN
+1 MPSPINPIHTN
-12 ANALN
+12 ASANALN
-17 SGTKNEVKDTKNAP
+17 SGAKNEDTKNAP
-31 KSASKDFNK
+31 KSASKDFSK
-40 ILNQKISKDKT
+40 ILKQKISKDKT
-51 APKENP
+51 AHKENP
-57 NALKATPKDAKED
+57 NALKATPKNSKEGAKED
-70 AKELEKTPTPHHQHA
+70 AKELEKTPTPHHQYA

-114 ETHEP
+114 EI
-119 TLKDLLNHKKTT
+119 HKN
-131 ASHEAQHETHEM
+131 

-163 GVASNAHQANL
+163 EVTSNAHQANL

-182 TNHANNAIKN
+182 TNHAHNAIKN

-203 KTLKDIHA
+203 KTLKDIQT
-211 LSQKHDLNASNIQVG
+211 LSQKHDLNASNIQVVA
-226 TPLEKKETPL
+226 PLEKKETPL

-256 KNDSKNTANLSSV
+256 KNDAKNTANLSSV
-269 LQSLEKKESHNKERT
+269 LQSLEKKESHNKEHT
-284 TPPSNEKKT
+284 TLPHNEKKT

-309 TLSKKKPEKTP
+309 TLSKKKLEKTP
-320 TKTQTTAATPENAPK
+320 TKTQTTSSSATPENAPK
-335 IPLKTPPLMPLIGA
+335 IPLKTPPLMPLIGT

-359 LEKEEKAKEVSENKE
+359 LEKEEKTKEVSDNKE
-374 KTKESNNSAQSAQN
+374 KTKESNNSTKSAQN
-388 AQASDKTSENK
+388 AQASDKTIENK
-399 SAAPKETIKH
+399 SVAPKETIKH

>member
-1 MPSFVNPIHTN
+1 MPSPINPIHTNASAN

-17 SGTKNEVKDTKNAP
+17 SGSKNEDTKNAP
-31 KSASKDFNK
+31 KSASKDFSK

-57 NALKATPKDAKED
+57 NALKAAPKDAKGD

-85 QNLAKDQQAPTL
+85 QNLAKDQQAHTL

-106 TASHEAQH
+106 TASNESHH
-114 ETHEP
+114 ETHE
-119 TLKDLLNHKKTT
+119 N
-131 ASHEAQHETHEM
+131 

-163 GVASNAHQANL
+163 GVISSAHQANL

-182 TNHANNAIKN
+182 TNHPNKN
-192 PTAPTHNAKEP
+192 PTAPTDTKKEP
-203 KTLKDIHA
+203 KTLKDIQT
-211 LSQKHDLNASNIQVG
+211 LSQKHDLNASNIQVSA
-226 TPLEKKETPL
+226 PLEKKETPL

-256 KNDSKNTANLSSV
+256 KNDAKNTANLSSV
-269 LQSLEKKESHNKERT
+269 LQSLEKKEPHNKEHA

-320 TKTQTTAATPENAPK
+320 IHAKTQTTAQATTPENAPK

-359 LEKEEKAKEVSENKE
+359 LEKEEKTKEVSENKE
-374 KTKESNNSAQSAQN
+374 KTKESTNSAQSTQN
-388 AQASDKTSENK
+388 TQASDKTSENK
-399 SAAPKETIKH
+399 STAPKETIKH

-499 PLREPFKEQESTP
+499 PFKEQESTP
-512 LKENALKSY
+512 LKENALKNY

>member
-1 MPSFVNPIHTN
+1 MPSPINPIHTN

-17 SGTKNEVKDTKNAP
+17 SGAKNEVKDTKNAP
-31 KSASKDFNK
+31 KSASKDFSK

-57 NALKATPKDAKED
+57 NALKATPKNSKEGAKED

-106 TASHEAQH
+106 TVSHEAQH
-114 ETHEP
+114 ETH
-119 TLKDLLNHKKTT
+119 KN
-131 ASHEAQHETHEM
+131 

-163 GVASNAHQANL
+163 GVISSAHQTSL

-182 TNHANNAIKN
+182 TNHAN
-192 PTAPTHNAKEP
+192 NAKEP

-236 NASDQLA
+236 NASDQFA

-256 KNDSKNTANLSSV
+256 KNDAKNTANLSSV

-320 TKTQTTAATPENAPK
+320 IHAKTQTTAQTTTPENAPK

-359 LEKEEKAKEVSENKE
+359 LEKEEKTKEISENKE
-374 KTKESNNSAQSAQN
+374 KTKESNNSAQNAQN
-388 AQASDKTSENK
+388 TQSSDKTSENK

-449 NLKVSVISHNNSLQT
+449 NLKVSVTSHNNSLQT

-477 ALGFEGVDLSF
+477 ALGFDGVDLSF

-499 PLREPFKEQESTP
+499 PFKEPFKEQELTP

>member
-1 MPSFVNPIHTN
+1 MPSPINPIHTNASTN

-17 SGTKNEVKDTKNAP
+17 SGAKNEDTKNAP
-31 KSASKDFNK
+31 KSASKDFSK

-51 APKENP
+51 VSKENP

-70 AKELEKTPTPHHQHA
+70 AKALEKTPTPHHQHA
-85 QNLAKDQQAPTL
+85 QNPAKDQQAPTL
-97 KDLLNHKKT
+97 KDWLNPKT
-106 TASHEAQH
+106 TAPHEAQH
-114 ETHEP
+114 ETHEA
-119 TLKDLLNHKKTT
+119 N
-131 ASHEAQHETHEM
+131 
-143 HETNPKTPNET
+143 ETNPKTPNET

-163 GVASNAHQANL
+163 EVTSNAHQTNL
-174 TNKNPLTP
+174 PNKNPITP
-182 TNHANNAIKN
+182 NHANNAIKN
-192 PTAPTHNAKEP
+192 PTTPTHNAKDP
-203 KTLKDIHA
+203 KTLKDIQT
-211 LSQKHDLNASNIQVG
+211 LSQKHDLNANNIQAAT
-226 TPLEKKETPL
+226 TPENKTPL

-243 LKTTQTSINHTLA
+243 LKTTQTPTNHTLA
-256 KNDSKNTANLSSV
+256 KNDAKNTANLSSV
-269 LQSLEKKESHNKERT
+269 LQSLEKKEPQNKEHT
-284 TPPSNEKKT
+284 TPQNNEKKT
-293 PPLREALQMN
+293 PPLKEALQMN

-320 TKTQTTAATPENAPK
+320 TKAQTTAQAATPENAPK

-349 NPPNDNAPTP
+349 NPPPNDNPPTP
-359 LEKEEKAKEVSENKE
+359 LEKEETTKEASDNKE
-374 KTKESNNSAQSAQN
+374 KTKEANNSAQSAQN

-399 SAAPKETIKH
+399 SVTPKETIRH

-439 VEVTIQKVGK
+439 VEVIIQKVGK

-488 SQDSSKEQPKE
+488 SQDSSKEQEK
-499 PLREPFKEQESTP
+499 EPFKESFKEQELTP

>member
-1 MPSFVNPIHTN
+1 MPSPVNPIHTN

-17 SGTKNEVKDTKNAP
+17 SGAKNEDTKNAP
-31 KSASKDFNK
+31 KSASKDFSK

-70 AKELEKTPTPHHQHA
+70 AKTLEKTPTLPHQHA

-97 KDLLNHKKT
+97 KDWLNHKKT
-106 TASHEAQH
+106 TALHEVQH
-114 ETHEP
+114 E
-119 TLKDLLNHKKTT
+119 N
-131 ASHEAQHETHEM
+131 

-163 GVASNAHQANL
+163 GVTSNAHQTNL
-174 TNKNPLTP
+174 TNKNPITP
-182 TNHANNAIKN
+182 TNRANHAIK
-192 PTAPTHNAKEP
+192 TQTTPTHNAKEP
-203 KTLKDIHA
+203 KTLKDIQT
-211 LSQKHDLNASNIQVG
+211 LSQKHDLNASNIQAAT
-226 TPLEKKETPL
+226 TPENKTPL

-243 LKTTQTSINHTLA
+243 LKTTQTPTNHTLA
-256 KNDSKNTANLSSV
+256 KNDAKNTANLSSV
-269 LQSLEKKESHNKERT
+269 LQSLEKKEVHNKEHT
-284 TPPSNEKKT
+284 NPQNNEKKT
-293 PPLREALQMN
+293 PPLKEALEMN

-320 TKTQTTAATPENAPK
+320 TKAQTTAPSIVPENAPK

-349 NPPNDNAPTP
+349 NPPPNDNPPTP
-359 LEKEEKAKEVSENKE
+359 LEKEETTKEASDNKE
-374 KTKESNNSAQSAQN
+374 KTKETSNSAQN
-388 AQASDKTSENK
+388 AQNTQASDKTNENK
-399 SAAPKETIKH
+399 SIAPKETIKH

-426 RISMDLFPKELGK
+426 KISMDLFPKELGK
-439 VEVTIQKVGK
+439 VEVIIQKVGK

-499 PLREPFKEQESTP
+499 QLRELFKEQESSP
-512 LKENALKSY
+512 LRENALKSY
-521 QENTDNENKE
+521 QENTDHENQE

>member
-1 MPSFVNPIHTN
+1 MPSPINPIHTNASAN

-17 SGTKNEVKDTKNAP
+17 SGAKNEVKDTKNAP
-31 KSASKDFNK
+31 KSVSKDFSK

-51 APKENP
+51 TPKENP
-57 NALKATPKDAKED
+57 NALKATPKNAKEG
-70 AKELEKTPTPHHQHA
+70 AKALEKTPTLPYQHA
-85 QNLAKDQQAPTL
+85 KDLAKDQQAPTL
-97 KDLLNHKKT
+97 KDWLNHKKT
-106 TASHEAQH
+106 TASHETQH
-114 ETHEP
+114 E
-119 TLKDLLNHKKTT
+119 N
-131 ASHEAQHETHEM
+131 

-163 GVASNAHQANL
+163 GVTSNAHQTNL
-174 TNKNPLTP
+174 ASKNPITP
-182 TNHANNAIKN
+182 NHANNAIKN
-192 PTAPTHNAKEP
+192 PTTPTHNAKDP
-203 KTLKDIHA
+203 KTLKDIQT
-211 LSQKHDLNASNIQVG
+211 LSQKHDLNASNIQAAT
-226 TPLEKKETPL
+226 TPENKTPL
-236 NASDQLA
+236 NASDHLA
-243 LKTTQTSINHTLA
+243 LKTTQTPTNHTLA
-256 KNDSKNTANLSSV
+256 KNDAKNTANLSSV
-269 LQSLEKKESHNKERT
+269 LQSLEKKEPHNKEHAN
-284 TPPSNEKKT
+284 PQNNEKKT
-293 PPLREALQMN
+293 PPLKEALQMN

-309 TLSKKKPEKTP
+309 TLSKKKSEKTP
-320 TKTQTTAATPENAPK
+320 TKAQTTAQAATPENAPK

-349 NPPNDNAPTP
+349 NPPPNDNIPTP
-359 LEKEEKAKEVSENKE
+359 LEKEETTKEASDNKE
-374 KTKESNNSAQSAQN
+374 KTKETSNSAQSAQN

-399 SAAPKETIKH
+399 STAPKETIKH

-439 VEVTIQKVGK
+439 VEVIIQKVGK

-488 SQDSSKEQPKE
+488 SQDSSKEQQAPKDQPKE
-499 PLREPFKEQESTP
+499 LFKEQESTP

-521 QENTDNENKE
+521 QENTDHENKE

>member
-1 MPSFVNPIHTN
+1 MPSPINPIHTN
-12 ANALN
+12 ANANASALN
-17 SGTKNEVKDTKNAP
+17 SGAKNEDTKNAP
-31 KSASKDFNK
+31 KSASKDFSK
-40 ILNQKISKDKT
+40 ILNQKISKDNT
-51 APKENP
+51 TPKENP
-57 NALKATPKDAKED
+57 SALKATPKNSKEGAKED
-70 AKELEKTPTPHHQHA
+70 AKALEKTPTPHHQHA

-97 KDLLNHKKT
+97 KDLLNHQKT
-106 TASHEAQH
+106 TASHEDQH
-114 ETHEP
+114 ETHE
-119 TLKDLLNHKKTT
+119 N
-131 ASHEAQHETHEM
+131 

-163 GVASNAHQANL
+163 GVISNAHQTSL

-182 TNHANNAIKN
+182 TNHAIKS
-192 PTAPTHNAKEP
+192 PTAPTHNAKES
-203 KTLKDIHA
+203 KTLKDIQT
-211 LSQKHDLNASNIQVG
+211 LSQKHDLNASNIQAT

-236 NASDQLA
+236 KTSDQLA
-243 LKTTQTSINHTLA
+243 LKTMQTPINHTLA
-256 KNDSKNTANLSSV
+256 KNDTKNTANLSSV
-269 LQSLEKKESHNKERT
+269 LQSLEKKESHNKECT

-320 TKTQTTAATPENAPK
+320 TKTQTTAQAVTPENAPK

-359 LEKEEKAKEVSENKE
+359 LEKEEKTKEASENKE

-388 AQASDKTSENK
+388 TQSSDKTSENK
-399 SAAPKETIKH
+399 SVAPKETIKH

-477 ALGFEGVDLSF
+477 ALGFDGVDLSF
-488 SQDSSKEQPKE
+488 SQDSSKEQEKE
-499 PLREPFKEQESTP
+499 SFKEQELTP

-521 QENTDNENKE
+521 QENTDNENQE

>member
-1 MPSFVNPIHTN
+1 MPSPINPIHTDASAN

-17 SGTKNEVKDTKNAP
+17 SGAKNEVKDTKNAP
-31 KSASKDFNK
+31 KSASKDFSK

-57 NALKATPKDAKED
+57 NALKATPKD

-114 ETHEP
+114 EI
-119 TLKDLLNHKKTT
+119 HKN
-131 ASHEAQHETHEM
+131 

-163 GVASNAHQANL
+163 GVVSSAHQANL

-182 TNHANNAIKN
+182 TNHAIKN
-192 PTAPTHNAKEP
+192 PTAPTHNAKDP
-203 KTLKDIHA
+203 KTLKDIQT
-211 LSQKHDLNASNIQVG
+211 LSQKHDLNASNIQVT

-256 KNDSKNTANLSSV
+256 KNDAKNTANLSSV

-320 TKTQTTAATPENAPK
+320 TKTQTTAQAVTPENAPK

-359 LEKEEKAKEVSENKE
+359 LEKEEKTKEVSENKE
-374 KTKESNNSAQSAQN
+374 KTKESTNSTQNAQN
-388 AQASDKTSENK
+388 AQASDKASENK

-499 PLREPFKEQESTP
+499 SFKEPFKEQESTP

-531 TSMQITLYA
+531 TSMQITLYAWF

>member
-1 MPSFVNPIHTN
+1 MPSPVNPIHTN

-17 SGTKNEVKDTKNAP
+17 SGAKNEVKDAKNAP
-31 KSASKDFNK
+31 KSASKDFSK

-70 AKELEKTPTPHHQHA
+70 AKALEKTPTPHPQHA
-85 QNLAKDQQAPTL
+85 QNPAKDQQAPTL
-97 KDLLNHKKT
+97 KDWLNHQKT

-114 ETHEP
+114 ETHE
-119 TLKDLLNHKKTT
+119 
-131 ASHEAQHETHEM
+131 

-163 GVASNAHQANL
+163 EVISNAHQTNL
-174 TNKNPLTP
+174 PNKNPITP
-182 TNHANNAIKN
+182 NHANNAIKT
-192 PTAPTHNAKEP
+192 PTTPTHNAKDP
-203 KTLKDIHA
+203 KTLKDIQT
-211 LSQKHDLNASNIQVG
+211 LSQKHDLNANNIQATT
-226 TPLEKKETPL
+226 TPENKTPL
-236 NASDQLA
+236 NASDHLA
-243 LKTTQTSINHTLA
+243 LKTTQTPTNHTLA
-256 KNDSKNTANLSSV
+256 KNDVKNTANLSSV
-269 LQSLEKKESHNKERT
+269 LQSLEKKEPHNKEHA
-284 TPPSNEKKT
+284 TPQNNEKKT
-293 PPLREALQMN
+293 PPLKEALQMN

-309 TLSKKKPEKTP
+309 TLSKKKSEKTP
-320 TKTQTTAATPENAPK
+320 IHAKTQTTAPSVTPENAPK

-349 NPPNDNAPTP
+349 NPPNDNIPTP
-359 LEKEEKAKEVSENKE
+359 LEKEEKTQEISDNKE
-374 KTKESNNSAQSAQN
+374 KAKESNSNAQSAQN

-399 SAAPKETIKH
+399 SIAPKETIKH

-439 VEVTIQKVGK
+439 VEVIIQKVGK

-499 PLREPFKEQESTP
+499 QPKEQLGELFKEQESTP

-521 QENTDNENKE
+521 QENTDHENKE

>member
-1 MPSFVNPIHTN
+1 MPSPINPIHTN
-12 ANALN
+12 ANANALN
-17 SGTKNEVKDTKNAP
+17 SGAKNEDTKNAP
-31 KSASKDFNK
+31 KSASKDFSK

-57 NALKATPKDAKED
+57 NALKTTPKNSKEGAKED
-70 AKELEKTPTPHHQHA
+70 AKKLEKTPTPHPPHA
-85 QNLAKDQQAPTL
+85 KDFAKDQQAPTL
-97 KDLLNHKKT
+97 KDWLNHKKT
-106 TASHEAQH
+106 SHEAQH
-114 ETHEP
+114 ETHE
-119 TLKDLLNHKKTT
+119 
-131 ASHEAQHETHEM
+131 

-163 GVASNAHQANL
+163 GVTSNAHQTNL

-192 PTAPTHNAKEP
+192 PTTPTHNAKEP
-203 KTLKDIHA
+203 KTIKDIQT
-211 LSQKHDLNASNIQVG
+211 LSQKHDLNASNIQAAT
-226 TPLEKKETPL
+226 TPENKNPL
-236 NASDQLA
+236 NASDHLA
-243 LKTTQTSINHTLA
+243 LKTTQTPTNHTLA
-256 KNDSKNTANLSSV
+256 KNDAKNTANLSSV
-269 LQSLEKKESHNKERT
+269 LQSLEKKESPNKEHT
-284 TPPSNEKKT
+284 IPPNNEKKT
-293 PPLREALQMN
+293 PPLKEALQMN

-309 TLSKKKPEKTP
+309 TLSKKKSEKTP
-320 TKTQTTAATPENAPK
+320 TKAQTTISSIAPENAPK

-349 NPPNDNAPTP
+349 NPPPNDNIPTL
-359 LEKEEKAKEVSENKE
+359 LEKEETTKEASDNKE
-374 KTKESNNSAQSAQN
+374 KTKESTSSAQN
-388 AQASDKTSENK
+388 AQNTQASDKTSENK
-399 SAAPKETIKH
+399 SVTPKETIKH

-439 VEVTIQKVGK
+439 VEVVIQKVGK

-499 PLREPFKEQESTP
+499 PFKEQESIP

-521 QENTDNENKE
+521 QENTDHEHQE

>member
-1 MPSFVNPIHTN
+1 MPSPVNPIHTN

-17 SGTKNEVKDTKNAP
+17 SGAKNEVKDAKNAP
-31 KSASKDFNK
+31 KSASKDFSK

-57 NALKATPKDAKED
+57 NALKATPKNSKEGAKED
-70 AKELEKTPTPHHQHA
+70 AKTLEKTPTLPHQHA
-85 QNLAKDQQAPTL
+85 QNPAKDQQAPTL
-97 KDLLNHKKT
+97 KDWLNRPKT
-106 TASHEAQH
+106 HPTAPHETQH
-114 ETHEP
+114 ETHEA
-119 TLKDLLNHKKTT
+119 N
-131 ASHEAQHETHEM
+131 
-143 HETNPKTPNET
+143 ETNPKTPNET

-163 GVASNAHQANL
+163 GVTSNAHQTNL

-182 TNHANNAIKN
+182 TNHANHAIKT
-192 PTAPTHNAKEP
+192 PTTPTHNAKEP
-203 KTLKDIHA
+203 KTLKDIQT
-211 LSQKHDLNASNIQVG
+211 LSQKHDLNASNIQAAT
-226 TPLEKKETPL
+226 TPENKTPL

-243 LKTTQTSINHTLA
+243 LKTTQTPTNHTLA
-256 KNDSKNTANLSSV
+256 KNDAKNTANLSSV
-269 LQSLEKKESHNKERT
+269 LQSLEKKESPNKEHAN
-284 TPPSNEKKT
+284 PQNNEKKT
-293 PPLREALQMN
+293 PPLKEALEMN

-309 TLSKKKPEKTP
+309 TLSKKKSEKTP
-320 TKTQTTAATPENAPK
+320 TKTQITAPSITPENAPK
-335 IPLKTPPLMPLIGA
+335 IPFKTPPLMPLIGA
-349 NPPNDNAPTP
+349 NPPNDNPPTL
-359 LEKEEKAKEVSENKE
+359 LEKEEKTQEISDNKE
-374 KTKESNNSAQSAQN
+374 KTKESSNSAQSAQN

-399 SAAPKETIKH
+399 SVTPKETIKH

-439 VEVTIQKVGK
+439 VEVIIQKVGK

-488 SQDSSKEQPKE
+488 SQDSSKEQQAPKE
-499 PLREPFKEQESTP
+499 QLREPFKEQESTP

-521 QENTDNENKE
+521 QENTDHENKE

>member
-1 MPSFVNPIHTN
+1 MPSPINPIHTNASTN

-17 SGTKNEVKDTKNAP
+17 SGAKNEDTKNAP
-31 KSASKDFNK
+31 KSASKDFSK
-40 ILNQKISKDKT
+40 ILNQKISKDKS
-51 APKENP
+51 APKENL
-57 NALKATPKDAKED
+57 NALKATPKNSKEGAKEGAKED
-70 AKELEKTPTPHHQHA
+70 AKALEKTPTLQPQHA
-85 QNLAKDQQAPTL
+85 QNLAKDQQALTL
-97 KDLLNHKKT
+97 KDLLNHQKT

-114 ETHEP
+114 ETHE
-119 TLKDLLNHKKTT
+119 N
-131 ASHEAQHETHEM
+131 

-163 GVASNAHQANL
+163 GVTSSVHQTSL

-192 PTAPTHNAKEP
+192 PTAPTHNAKES
-203 KTLKDIHA
+203 KTLKDIQT
-211 LSQKHDLNASNIQVG
+211 LSQKHDLNASNIQV
-226 TPLEKKETPL
+226 TAPLEKKETHL
-236 NASDQLA
+236 SASDQLA
-243 LKTTQTSINHTLA
+243 LKTMQTPINHTLA
-256 KNDSKNTANLSSV
+256 KNDAKNTANLSSV
-269 LQSLEKKESHNKERT
+269 LQSLEKKESHNKEHA

-320 TKTQTTAATPENAPK
+320 IHAKTQTTAPSIAPENPPK
-335 IPLKTPPLMPLIGA
+335 ISLKTPPLMPLIGA
-349 NPPNDNAPTP
+349 NPPNDNAPTL
-359 LEKEEKAKEVSENKE
+359 LEKEEKTKEASENKE
-374 KTKESNNSAQSAQN
+374 KTKESTNSAQSVQN
-388 AQASDKTSENK
+388 AQSSDKASDKSVT
-399 SAAPKETIKH
+399 PKETIKH

-499 PLREPFKEQESTP
+499 PFKEQELTP

>member
-1 MPSFVNPIHTN
+1 MPSPITPIHTN
-12 ANALN
+12 ANANASALN
-17 SGTKNEVKDTKNAP
+17 SGAKNEDTKNAP
-31 KSASKDFNK
+31 KSASKDFSK

-57 NALKATPKDAKED
+57 SALKATPKDAKED

-114 ETHEP
+114 ETHE
-119 TLKDLLNHKKTT
+119 
-131 ASHEAQHETHEM
+131 
-143 HETNPKTPNET
+143 TNPKTPNET

-163 GVASNAHQANL
+163 GVASSAHQTNL

-192 PTAPTHNAKEP
+192 PTAPTHNAKDP

-211 LSQKHDLNASNIQVG
+211 LSQKHDLNASNIQAT

-243 LKTTQTSINHTLA
+243 LKTTQTPINHTLA
-256 KNDSKNTANLSSV
+256 KDSKNTANLSSV
-269 LQSLEKKESHNKERT
+269 LQSLEKKESQNKEHA
-284 TPPSNEKKT
+284 TPPHNEKKT

-320 TKTQTTAATPENAPK
+320 TKAQTTAQAATPENAPK

-359 LEKEEKAKEVSENKE
+359 LEKEEKTKEVSENKE
-374 KTKESNNSAQSAQN
+374 KTKESTNSTQSAQN
-388 AQASDKTSENK
+388 TQANDKTSENK

-426 RISMDLFPKELGK
+426 KISMDLFPKELGK

-499 PLREPFKEQESTP
+499 QLRESFKEQELTP

>member
-1 MPSFVNPIHTN
+1 MPSPINPIHTNASAN

-17 SGTKNEVKDTKNAP
+17 SGAKNEDTKNAP
-31 KSASKDFNK
+31 KSASKDFSK

-51 APKENP
+51 APKESP
-57 NALKATPKDAKED
+57 NALKATPKDAKEN
-70 AKELEKTPTPHHQHA
+70 AKVLEKTPTPHHQHA
-85 QNLAKDQQAPTL
+85 QNPAKDQQAPTL

-114 ETHEP
+114 E
-119 TLKDLLNHKKTT
+119 N
-131 ASHEAQHETHEM
+131 

-163 GVASNAHQANL
+163 GVTSNAHQENS
-174 TNKNPLTP
+174 THKNPLTP

-192 PTAPTHNAKEP
+192 PTAPTHNAKDP
-203 KTLKDIHA
+203 KTLKDIQT
-211 LSQKHDLNASNIQVG
+211 LSQKHDLNASNIQATT
-226 TPLEKKETPL
+226 TPENKTPL

-243 LKTTQTSINHTLA
+243 LKTTQTPINHTLA
-256 KNDSKNTANLSSV
+256 KNDAKNTANLSSV
-269 LQSLEKKESHNKERT
+269 LQSLEKKDPLSKEHA
-284 TPPSNEKKT
+284 TPPNNKKKT
-293 PPLREALQMN
+293 PPLKEALPMN

-320 TKTQTTAATPENAPK
+320 TKTQTTAPSIAPENAPK
-335 IPLKTPPLMPLIGA
+335 ISLKTPPLMPLIGA
-349 NPPNDNAPTP
+349 NPPPNDNSPTP

-374 KTKESNNSAQSAQN
+374 KTKESTNSTQSTQN
-388 AQASDKTSENK
+388 TQASDKASENK
-399 SAAPKETIKH
+399 STTPKETIKH

-499 PLREPFKEQESTP
+499 PFKEQELTP

-521 QENTDNENKE
+521 QENTDNESKE

>member
-12 ANALN
+12 ASANASTLIN
-17 SGTKNEVKDTKNAP
+17 SGAKNEIKDTKNAP
-31 KSASKDFNK
+31 KSASKDFSK
-40 ILNQKISKDKT
+40 ILNQKISKDKS

-57 NALKATPKDAKED
+57 SALKATPKDTKED

-106 TASHEAQH
+106 TASHETQH
-114 ETHEP
+114 ETH
-119 TLKDLLNHKKTT
+119 K
-131 ASHEAQHETHEM
+131 M

-154 LNKNEKKPN
+154 LNKNEKK
-163 GVASNAHQANL
+163 VASSAHQANL

-192 PTAPTHNAKEP
+192 PTAPTDTKKES
-203 KTLKDIHA
+203 KTLKDIQT

-236 NASDQLA
+236 KTSDQLA

-256 KNDSKNTANLSSV
+256 KNGAKNTANLSSV

-284 TPPSNEKKT
+284 TLPHNEKKT

-320 TKTQTTAATPENAPK
+320 TKTQTIAQAATPENAPK

-359 LEKEEKAKEVSENKE
+359 LEKEEKTKEISENKE
-374 KTKESNNSAQSAQN
+374 KTKESTNSTQSVQN
-388 AQASDKTSENK
+388 TQANDKTSENK
-399 SAAPKETIKH
+399 STTPKETIKH

-499 PLREPFKEQESTP
+499 QLREPFKEQESTP